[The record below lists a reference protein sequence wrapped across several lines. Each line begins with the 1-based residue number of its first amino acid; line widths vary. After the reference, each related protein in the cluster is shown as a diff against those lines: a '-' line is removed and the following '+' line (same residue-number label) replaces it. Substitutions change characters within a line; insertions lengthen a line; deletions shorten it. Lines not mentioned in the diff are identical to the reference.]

1 MIVLQRSTITS
12 AYTLHTSS
20 KGAAARVFKKA
31 DSPLSDSLVRTINGE
46 VNLPELNR
54 TAARMF
60 DAHMQSAKRGS
71 EGRVT
76 TLLKDRTQELVHSL
90 VGSDT
95 AMRNTAI
102 SVFENEVSNLYR
114 IATDLSLSIKE
125 RMDKINDAIANGI
138 QAITGP
144 AVFKAALE
152 HAREHFHVY
161 DILDQVSLEFETAAE
176 TARRATVD
184 ELSRKISGS
193 LDDSLSKIYDTEK
206 PFGKAVALLVK
217 PEVDAVK
224 IAEAVVDEICYSFP
238 SATTILADQENT
250 GTRLAARFVRS
261 GVEPEALFQQLN
273 QMFDGWT
280 TERIDTETIARI
292 VDEMAAGLKHL
303 DSQSNGNIS
312 INNKIWYAYV
322 ATEIFRLKLQIRL
335 AAYGTGKPSDQ
346 KAAKEFLSAMV
357 SSGSFDVA
365 EFQKRLQVVYAALV
379 GYLTNGKTGQ
389 TRQSEAMRIYNGKLT
404 EVKSLI
410 RVVDILRKEVETG
423 QTARES
429 DPDASR
435 KRERC
440 AVMGGLLVTYHDDLS
455 NVEMRLQRASPS

>member
-31 DSPLSDSLVRTINGE
+31 DSPLADSLVRTINGE
-46 VNLPELNR
+46 VNIPELNR

-60 DAHMQSAKRGS
+60 DAHMQGAKRGS
-71 EGRVT
+71 ETRITG
-76 TLLKDRTQELVHSL
+76 LFRTRIQELVSSI
-90 VGSDT
+90 VGSNI

-161 DILDQVSLEFETAAE
+161 DILGQVSLEFETAAE

-184 ELSRKISGS
+184 ELSRSISS
-193 LDDSLSKIYDTEK
+193 SVDTSLSKLYDTEK
-206 PFGKAVALLVK
+206 PFGKAIALLVK

-238 SATTILADQENT
+238 SATTILADHENT
-250 GTRLAARFVRS
+250 GTRLAARFVRP

-280 TERIDTETIARI
+280 TERVDTETIARV

-365 EFQKRLQVVYAALV
+365 EFQKRLPVVYAALV

-389 TRQSEAMRIYNGKLT
+389 ARQSEAMRIYDGKLM

-410 RVVDILRKEVETG
+410 RVVDILRKDVETG
-423 QTARES
+423 QTARIL
-429 DPDASR
+429 DTTI
-435 KRERC
+435 KRERY